1 MPRSWASSLRKIG
14 RALNRHVTVL
24 VVPHTDLP
32 MLKGKFSLSFLLFA
46 GALWSALTLWAGY
59 LAGRHT
65 DYWITKADNMV
76 IRARMGYMVSEIDK
90 SREAL
95 QIARNTDSQLR
106 SLLGMRQEAPPTRAS
121 GVGGPTPADRMGLLR
136 LVAADPGRIPQQ
148 AIRNSVVELRKES
161 QKRLASFQEIAWFI
175 TNQRSLLR
183 STPSIWPASGQLTS
197 PFGYRFSPFQNYG
210 SEGHGGRIHAGID
223 IGNRPETPISATA
236 DGVVRYAGWSGGYG
250 IMVLV
255 DHGFGYTTLYGHTS
269 KTTVR
274 AGEHIQRGQLIAYMG
289 TSGRS
294 TGTHLHY
301 EVWVHERPVNP
312 LKYLQVRS
320 EPFK

>member
-1 MPRSWASSLRKIG
+1 
-14 RALNRHVTVL
+14 
-24 VVPHTDLP
+24 
-32 MLKGKFSLSFLLFA
+32 
-46 GALWSALTLWAGY
+46 
-59 LAGRHT
+59 HT

-76 IRARMGYMVSEIDK
+76 IRARMGYMVSEFDK
-90 SREAL
+90 SRDAL
-95 QIARNTDSQLR
+95 QMARNTDSQLR
-106 SLLGMRQEAPPTRAS
+106 SLLGMRQEAQPSRAS
-121 GVGGPTPADRMGLLR
+121 GVGGGSPADRLGLLR
-136 LVAADPGRIPQQ
+136 LSAADPGRIPQQ

-161 QKRLASFQEIAWFI
+161 EKRLASFQEIAWFI

-197 PFGYRFSPFQNYG
+197 SFGYRFSPFRRYG
-210 SEGHGGRIHAGID
+210 SEGHSGHIHAGID
-223 IGNRPETPISATA
+223 VANRPETPIVATA
-236 DGVVRYAGWSGGYG
+236 DGVVRHSGWSGGYG

-255 DHGFGYTTLYGHTS
+255 DHGFGYTTLYGHAS

-274 AGEHIQRGQLIAYMG
+274 AGERVQRGQLIGYMG

-294 TGTHLHY
+294 TGNHLHY

-320 EPFK
+320 EEK